1 MEKVNLQE
9 GNEALKRALLLMN
22 YDLKKTLTE
31 NVDSTEN
38 INEQSWSQIAK
49 GATTGAATGASIGLA
64 GLGVGAPAGALVGGL
79 LGAVSAAFGNER
91 YETAKKLFQ
100 ACKSNK
106 FAPTL
111 EMDQLDA
118 IGDQINRAVE
128 GLGTDEDAI
137 AEALS
142 QLPTIPDLCGVI
154 KAYGEVHGDLFSD
167 LDGDLDSDTEWKN
180 YVLVPLRSAM
190 RKSQELS
197 KQAPKTDEIKT
208 FKSFIAKD
216 WGNDINGKET
226 YKKEGEF
233 FIVNDGSDD
242 YKYKKQGNTFIYI
255 EE

>member
-31 NVDSTEN
+31 NVESREN
-38 INEQSWSQIAK
+38 IDEQSWAQISK
-49 GATTGAATGASIGLA
+49 GASTGAATGAAVGA
-64 GLGVGAPAGALVGGL
+64 VFGGVGAVPGALVGGL
-79 LGAVSAAFGNER
+79 LGAASAAFGNER
-91 YETAKKLFQ
+91 FETAKNLFK
-100 ACKSNK
+100 ACKTNK
-106 FAPTL
+106 FKPTL
-111 EMDQLDA
+111 SIDELDM
-118 IGDQINRAVE
+118 IGDQINRAIE

-142 QLPTIPDLCGVI
+142 QLPTIPDLCGLI
-154 KAYGEVHGDLFSD
+154 NAYGEVHGDLFSD

-180 YVLVPLRSAM
+180 YVLVPLRRAM

-197 KQAPKTDEIKT
+197 KQAPKTDDIKT
-208 FKSFIAKD
+208 FKSFIVAD
-216 WGNDINGKET
+216 WGNEITGKET

-242 YKYKKQGNTFIYI
+242 YRYKKQGKTFIFVD
-255 EE
+255 

>member
-9 GNEALKRALLLMN
+9 GNEALKRALLLMK

-31 NVDSTEN
+31 NVESREN
-38 INEQSWSQIAK
+38 IDEQSWAQIGKGATA
-49 GATTGAATGASIGLA
+49 GATTGAAVGTVFGV
-64 GLGVGAPAGALVGGL
+64 VGAVPGAIVGGL
-79 LGAVSAAFGNER
+79 LGAASAAFGNER

-106 FAPTL
+106 FKPTL
-111 EMDQLDA
+111 SIDELDM

-180 YVLVPLRSAM
+180 YVLVPLRRAM

-197 KQAPKTDEIKT
+197 KQAPKTDDIKT
-208 FKSFIAKD
+208 FKSFIVAD
-216 WGNDINGKET
+216 WGNEITGKET

-242 YKYKKQGNTFIYI
+242 YRYKKQGKTFIFVD
-255 EE
+255 